1 MTYVLVP
8 RCEGESSESAG
19 LAAAGSEEPFASD
32 VALWDWF
39 FDLVGSQ
46 RSERP
51 EVWTLA
57 SLAWLAGTWI
67 GNEFS
72 DWGCEPSHGV
82 WKPDMCASG
91 DWIYSAGLVE
101 THVPEP
107 GTSMAAPVVAGRLD
121 LSGI

>member
-19 LAAAGSEEPFASD
+19 LAAAGPEEPFASD

-39 FDLVGSQ
+39 FDLVGTH
-46 RSERP
+46 RSEFP

-57 SLAWLAGTWI
+57 SLAQLAGTWI

-72 DWGCEPSHGV
+72 DWGREPSHGV
-82 WKPDMCASG
+82 WKPDLCARR
-91 DWIYSAGLVE
+91 DWIYGAGLGE
-101 THVPEP
+101 THLPEP